1 MKKFVYLM
9 IISVGFLL
17 TSSCKDYLNR
27 LPLDTPT
34 TASFLNNESEMEAAL
49 AAVYRS
55 VHWDRGLT
63 PFQQFFDLWSD
74 IGQFRD
80 PGIAT
85 GVFDT
90 YNIDL
95 QNLWTDAYITIQ
107 RSNTLIAGME
117 QGRDN
122 VSPEV
127 YSRIEAEARIIRAWA
142 YYHITFMFGDVPLVT
157 HPLNPDEYE
166 VSSTPQEAIV
176 DFLLAELDAVA
187 PAVEWS
193 PSVRG
198 RLGKGVA
205 LGLKARIALH
215 AKRYEIAAA
224 AANEVINSGAFG
236 LNPEFA
242 DLFTRSGQLKNE
254 GGEIMF
260 EFFRSDNSPLGIR
273 TYVPLGQASRNLGGQ
288 SGKFPTQR
296 LVDMFECLDGKRID
310 ESEMYDPA
318 NPSENRDERLRWT
331 VAMHGDEITH
341 YGAGHL
347 PRTCI
352 FNIYDN
358 TTSFYNYTT
367 NTWYEATNQDKS
379 NPYGPVSSGVG
390 YLWSKYTFN
399 DENLTDARVSWI
411 YMRYAEILLTYA
423 EAKIEMN
430 QIDASVTTA
439 LNLLRER
446 GSLPPVAPNVQA
458 DQQKMRQLVRRER
471 TVELAL
477 EGFRWY
483 DIRRWEI
490 AELVMP
496 GKIIGAA
503 KAKDITAATPN
514 FKTSAITDLNNIPD
528 YSNSIDQRIT
538 RDTRYFSPNQYLMP
552 IPQRE
557 RDLNPNLDQNPGWN

>member
-1 MKKFVYLM
+1 MTLLVGIQLM
-9 IISVGFLL
+9 
-17 TSSCKDYLNR
+17 SSCKDYLNR

-34 TASFLNNESEMEAAL
+34 TANFLNNEAEMEAAL

-90 YNIDL
+90 YNTDL

-107 RSNTLIAGME
+107 RVNTLIAGME
-117 QGRDN
+117 QGREN
-122 VSPEV
+122 VSPET
-127 YSRIEAEARIIRAWA
+127 YARIEAEARIIRAWA

-157 HPLNPDEYE
+157 SPLNPDEYE
-166 VSSTPQEAIV
+166 ESSTPQEEIV
-176 DFLLAELDAVA
+176 DFLLNELDAVA
-187 PAVEWS
+187 PAVVWS
-193 PSVRG
+193 PSERG
-198 RLGKGVA
+198 RIGKGVA
-205 LGLKARIALH
+205 LGLKARIALY
-215 AKRYEIAAA
+215 ADKFEIAAA

-242 DLFTRSGQLKNE
+242 DLFKRSGQLKNE
-254 GGEIMF
+254 GNEIMF
-260 EFFRSDNSPLGIR
+260 EFFRSDNSPR
-273 TYVPLGQASRNLGGQ
+273 AVRNYVPLGQASRNLGGQ

-310 ESEMYDPA
+310 ESALYDPA

-341 YGAGHL
+341 YGAGDL

-358 TTSFYNYTT
+358 TTLFYNYDTGS
-367 NTWYEATNQDKS
+367 WYEATNQDKS

-390 YLWSKYTFN
+390 YLWAKYTFN

-430 QIDASVTTA
+430 QIDGTVTNA

-446 GSLPPVAPNVQA
+446 GNLPPVTPEVQA
-458 DQQKMRQLVRRER
+458 DQQEMRQLVRRER

-496 GKIIGAA
+496 GKIIGAS
-503 KAKDITAATPN
+503 KQKDVPAAMPN
-514 FKTSAITDLNNIPD
+514 FKTSAVTDLNNIPD
-528 YSNSIDQRIT
+528 YSTSIDQRIT

>member
-1 MKKFVYLM
+1 MKKFIYL
-9 IISVGFLL
+9 ITVFVGCQLM
-17 TSSCKDYLNR
+17 SSCKDYLDR

-34 TASFLNNESEMEAAL
+34 TASFLNNEAEMDAAL

-55 VHWDRGLT
+55 IHWDRGLT

-90 YNIDL
+90 YNTDL

-107 RSNTLIAGME
+107 RSNTLISGME

-142 YYHITFMFGDVPLVT
+142 YYHLTFMFGAVPLVT
-157 HPLNPDEYE
+157 LPLNPDEYKMG
-166 VSSTPQEAIV
+166 STPQEEIV

-187 PAVEWS
+187 PAVVWN
-193 PSVRG
+193 PVNRG
-198 RLGKGVA
+198 RIGKGVA

-215 AKRYEIAAA
+215 AGRYEIAATA
-224 AANEVINSGAFG
+224 AGEVINSGAFG
-236 LNPEFA
+236 LNPQFA
-242 DLFTRSGQLKNE
+242 DLFKRSGQLKNN

-260 EFFRSDNSPLGIR
+260 EFFRSDNSPREIR
-273 TYVPLGQASRNLGGQ
+273 NYVPLGQASRNLGGQ

-310 ESEMYDPA
+310 ESAIYDPT
-318 NPSENRDERLRWT
+318 NPSKNRDERLRWT

-341 YGAGHL
+341 YGAGNL

-358 TTSFYNYTT
+358 TTSFYNHTT
-367 NTWYEATNQDKS
+367 GVWSQATNQDKS
-379 NPYGPVSSGVG
+379 NPFGPVSSGVG

-423 EAKIEMN
+423 EAKIELN
-430 QIDASVTTA
+430 QIDASVTGA
-439 LNLLRER
+439 LNMLRQR
-446 GSLPPVAPNVQA
+446 GNLPVITPETQA
-458 DQQKMRQLVRRER
+458 SQQEMRQLVRRER

-477 EGFRWY
+477 EGFRWF
-483 DIRRWEI
+483 DIRRWKI

-496 GKIIGAA
+496 GKIIGAS
-503 KAKDITAATPN
+503 KAKDIPASIPN
-514 FKTSAITDLNNIPD
+514 FKISSITDLNDIPD
-528 YSNSIDQRIT
+528 YSASIDQRIT
-538 RDTRYFSPNQYLMP
+538 RDTRYFAPNQYLMP

-557 RDLNPNLDQNPGWN
+557 RDLNPNLGQNPGWD